1 MEGRLTHMPR
11 LKVKS
16 NAMTCS
22 IQRTVV
28 DNEFVFIS
36 GLSGMKALQES
47 TLPGKREREELLL
60 RGLATVARRWRRC
73 GGEFGQGDAAIG
85 IRIHLGEG
93 GLNLG
98 SRGTLGRTGSEFSQ

>member
-16 NAMTCS
+16 NAMPCS

-47 TLPGKREREELLL
+47 TLPGKRKRWVLLL
-60 RGLATVARRWRRC
+60 RGLATFGWRWWRGR
-73 GGEFGQGDAAIG
+73 ELGQGDAAIG
-85 IRIHLGEG
+85 IRIHLGED

-98 SRGTLGRTGSEFSQ
+98 SRGTLGRTGSELSQ